1 MFQYYLKDEGV
12 NLSWVG
18 TGRCLF
24 SMDWQPK
31 DFKKLT
37 ANMLRAAQ
45 RMKDDG
51 WWEVPS
57 SDVLKTVGKEAS
69 LALLAGLPKKILG

>member
-1 MFQYYLKDEGV
+1 VCLIIGRYYLKDEGV

-24 SMDWQPK
+24 SMDWQPR
-31 DFKKLT
+31 DYRKLT
-37 ANMLRAAQ
+37 QNILRASK

-57 SDVLKTVGKEAS
+57 RWVARALTDWS
-69 LALLAGLPKKILG
+69 LPL